1 MKFQG
6 WDLRLFRI
14 LCSTLTILA
23 NEVKIF
29 LFSLRFR
36 DTMTGTML
44 PNVAFFACYAMRAVI
59 LKRVS
64 IV

>member
-6 WDLRLFRI
+6 WDLGLFRI
-14 LCSTLTILA
+14 LSSTLTISA

-29 LFSLRFR
+29 LFGLRFR

-44 PNVAFFACYAMRAVI
+44 PNVAFLACYAVRAVI
-59 LKRVS
+59 LNRVS
-64 IV
+64 K